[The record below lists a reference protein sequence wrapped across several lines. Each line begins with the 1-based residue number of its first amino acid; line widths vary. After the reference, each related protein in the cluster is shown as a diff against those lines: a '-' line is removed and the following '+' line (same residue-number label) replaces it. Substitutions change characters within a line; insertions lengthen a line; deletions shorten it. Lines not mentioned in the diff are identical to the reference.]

1 MEKEKT
7 ITHDYIYPPHF
18 VELKKK
24 IVRKLHRLKDL
35 GEGTILTTL
44 TGSDTYKIVGVRKQ
58 GYHLL
63 NLSTGRVINELGEDV
78 ENLYVN
84 LGKNPTLM
92 DVLELIDSGFC
103 CESFTNGISIVN
115 NKLQEEVWWN
125 TEELFLND
133 QSLETIKVLNTWIS

>member
-18 VELKKK
+18 VELKRK
-24 IVRKLHRLKDL
+24 IVRRLQAL
-35 GEGTILTTL
+35 GEGTILTTP
-44 TGSDTYKIVGVRKQ
+44 TGSDTYKIVGVRSQ
-58 GYHLL
+58 GFHLL
-63 NLSTGRVINELGEDV
+63 DLSTGRVFNEFEEDV
-78 ENLYVN
+78 KNFYVN
-84 LGKNPTLM
+84 TGKNPTLM